1 MNPSLLDK
9 SLAENVKV
17 EDATAAAVA
26 AQAQIA
32 ALQAALA
39 SQQRQAAAQ
48 EAEKLQLQ
56 LQLLTVADAA
66 EARAESL
73 REAYEQA
80 AAEAAAARE
89 QAEQAARE
97 AQPVQPMAQPMATEQ
112 TLVRLKLRG
121 RFYDPNYRPRPVI
134 IPLADGWLPE
144 GCKLLHGVVPGHS
157 LSTELL
163 KLKLLMEAA
172 PPDEK
177 RPIRSGQP
185 DLRRKQLKQEA
196 GGLPIS
202 RDFMLPALAEAGEL
216 VGRRPPTEVNVIE
229 SEPGCK

>member
-1 MNPSLLDK
+1 MAPAASSGWELLFLPTRKWSTVVNHQDNKEDLRLFMNPSLLDK

-56 LQLLTVADAA
+56 LLTVADAA

-80 AAEAAAARE
+80 AAEAAAAR
-89 QAEQAARE
+89 A
-97 AQPVQPMAQPMATEQ
+97 
-112 TLVRLKLRG
+112 G
-121 RFYDPNYRPRPVI
+121 RDRVKAIVAVHLNGHCVDV
-134 IPLADGWLPE
+134 AS
-144 GCKLLHGVVPGHS
+144 LLG
-157 LSTELL
+157 
-163 KLKLLMEAA
+163 K
-172 PPDEK
+172 
-177 RPIRSGQP
+177 
-185 DLRRKQLKQEA
+185 
-196 GGLPIS
+196 
-202 RDFMLPALAEAGEL
+202 
-216 VGRRPPTEVNVIE
+216 VGI
-229 SEPGCK
+229 